1 MKPTRPTAHL
11 LTVATALSA
20 LALPLAMTG
29 CANDGVSSNRRI
41 RGSGVPGSVARIE
54 RAEDRVEV
62 AERLVE
68 QGRLDAALAEF
79 GLALED
85 NPDLLDAHM
94 GMGSIYEQR
103 DEPEIALRLYQQ
115 AVTVDDTNAVAHYK
129 VGLMQQLLGRLHEAI
144 TSYLRSLALD
154 PNRPEPNRDL
164 ATAYVQVGRPDYA
177 IAFAQKATELD
188 PEEQVSWVNLATV
201 FNMLG
206 DYDGA
211 LSCYRVATELGPLD
225 DPVLLGLA
233 DTHLKLGNYQRA
245 ANTLESVIRTRPS
258 STAFER
264 LGYAQFKRR
273 DFNEALKHY
282 RTAVEMNP
290 AEAGAYNGIGAVLV
304 TYYIQGDGK
313 NRQQLEEALNAWRTS
328 LRVRPEQPAIV
339 DLLSRYQRPG

>member
-1 MKPTRPTAHL
+1 MKPTRLPTVTALWTAGAVAL
-11 LTVATALSA
+11 LTLGPA
-20 LALPLAMTG
+20 G
-29 CANDGVSSNRRI
+29 CVNDGVTSNRRI
-41 RGSGVPGSVARIE
+41 RGSSTPGNVARIE
-54 RAEDRVEV
+54 RAQDRVEV

-94 GMGSIYEQR
+94 GMGGIYELR
-103 DEPEIALRLYQQ
+103 EEPEIALRLYQQ
-115 AVTVDDTNAVAHYK
+115 AVQIDDTNARAHYK
-129 VGLMQQLLGRLHEAI
+129 VGLMQQLLGRLNEAI

-154 PNRPEPNRDL
+154 PNQPEPNRDL

-177 IAFAQKATELD
+177 ISFAQKATDLNPD
-188 PEEQVSWVNLATV
+188 EQISWVNLATV

-206 DYDGA
+206 DYEAA
-211 LSCYRVATELGPLD
+211 LRCYRVATELGPLD

-245 ANTLESVIRTRPS
+245 ANTLESVIRTRPT

-264 LGYAQFKRR
+264 LGYSQFKRR
-273 DFNEALKHY
+273 DFGEALKHY
-282 RTAVEMNP
+282 RTAVQMNP
-290 AEAGAYNGIGAVLV
+290 NEAAAYNGIGAVLV
-304 TYYIQGDGK
+304 TYYIQGDSK

-328 LRVRPEQPAIV
+328 LRIRPQQPAIV
-339 DLLSRYQRPG
+339 DLLARYQRPG